1 MSERAK
7 REVEQ
12 KQDPRTRVRN
22 FDEVSLGFTPEQ
34 AVREAKRCLG
44 CKKPLCIHGCPVE
57 VDIPEFIEMIRAWD
71 FDAAADAI
79 RRKNALPAICG
90 RVCPQETQ

>member
-1 MSERAK
+1 M
-7 REVEQ
+7 
-12 KQDPRTRVRN
+12 RVRN

-57 VDIPEFIEMIRAWD
+57 VDIPEFI
-71 FDAAADAI
+71 
-79 RRKNALPAICG
+79 
-90 RVCPQETQ
+90 